1 MAIQSIGHTPY
12 YGKTASRGR
21 EEESGFPVNSLAG
34 LTGAKPEEESFYER
48 LREEAGEDALREW
61 KAMQEKTDHNLAI
74 VKRMET
80 EQGSKAP
87 YSKLAKNGII
97 EYNGVVFSCDDENR
111 AITLGDVSDPDQ
123 VLTIP
128 LEEGGCLKVNRGNLD
143 DLARAID
150 MFSPRD
156 IGRIMR
162 AIATDAKVQKVK
174 KEIEDTKSSA
184 AEGSSESDWGEGSK
198 TEAADKRRKEDG
210 EI

>member
-1 MAIQSIGHTPY
+1 M
-12 YGKTASRGR
+12 
-21 EEESGFPVNSLAG
+21 
-34 LTGAKPEEESFYER
+34 
-48 LREEAGEDALREW
+48 
-61 KAMQEKTDHNLAI
+61 
-74 VKRMET
+74 
-80 EQGSKAP
+80 
-87 YSKLAKNGII
+87 
-97 EYNGVVFSCDDENR
+97 VFSCDDENR